1 MQLGSTLASWR
12 SARLA
17 HVHTPENAATRVE
30 MVSRAQLWSN
40 LWSNDE
46 TREAIAR
53 LAFYFP
59 HHSVGFDGTLGGTR
73 TPSLLVRSQ
82 TLYPLSY
89 EGRASAALAR

>member
-1 MQLGSTLASWR
+1 MA
-12 SARLA
+12 
-17 HVHTPENAATRVE
+17 
-30 MVSRAQLWSN
+30 SRAQ

-59 HHSVGFDGTLGGTR
+59 HHHVGFDGTLGGTR
-73 TPSLLVRSQ
+73 TPNLLVRSQ

-89 EGRASAALAR
+89 EGMRGPCTLQYTSPLELLLPRAAGRGAIWETNS